1 MFLEA
6 LDMNLSSFL
15 EVFPLL
21 SSFYTYLRS
30 FAVAITA
37 IIAGRALATFWFGSI
52 ENSARDNPLIIL
64 VKTFFSVAAIYW
76 GGYVLEYIVHLGS
89 IPYNLFLNI
98 EAVTG
103 GRLYFKEF
111 ITGFFGFA
119 SASIASWGNLAKGLC
134 EIFLLIVIAWNLF
147 KLVVEI
153 CERWLMVGVLVY
165 TSPLVYCT
173 IPSSDTSGIFRKW
186 VSMFIGSVIQM
197 SLSVM
202 FLKLILSGFNT
213 RPFRFEG
220 FLPTEKKER
229 DAVLKG
235 LKEDPATL
243 IFYEAPHRLAKTVG
257 VLLEA
262 LGDRNAAFCKELT
275 KKHENIRRIRLS
287 EAKQLFEAEEP
298 RGEFVI
304 VVEGA
309 DTKKLQEEKQ
319 AAFQELPL
327 EEHMAR
333 YLAEGLDKKEAMKRV
348 AEDRGVPKREIYKAL
363 LPQEQK

>member
-21 SSFYTYLRS
+21 STFYTYLRS

-52 ENSARDNPLIIL
+52 ENSAKDNPLIIL
-64 VKTFFSVAAIYW
+64 VKTFFAVAAIYW
-76 GGYVLEYIVHLGS
+76 GGYALEYIVHLGS

-98 EAVTG
+98 EAVTEG
-103 GRLYFKEF
+103 KLYFKEF

-119 SASIASWGNLAKGLC
+119 SASVASWSNLAKGLC

-186 VSMFIGSVIQM
+186 VSMFIGAVIQM

-202 FLKLILSGFNT
+202 FLKLILSGFNGGSSNYVIKLLMILAMCKIAQRVDT
-213 RPFRFEG
+213 YLQQLGVGVATTGGNMVDDPIAGAQGLKRLTGGLGRGREDGGKGRGSILGSYAERTNIGAGINAAASAFRSG
-220 FLPTEKKER
+220 ASVR
-229 DAVLKG
+229 DAAKAGVKG
-235 LKEDPATL
+235 AADN
-243 IFYEAPHRLAKTVG
+243 LAHKSPGGRAVS
-257 VLLEA
+257 
-262 LGDRNAAFCKELT
+262 AAWAAHKANQT
-275 KKHENIRRIRLS
+275 QS
-287 EAKQLFEAEEP
+287 GSPSQP
-298 RGEFVI
+298 R
-304 VVEGA
+304 
-309 DTKKLQEEKQ
+309 T
-319 AAFQELPL
+319 
-327 EEHMAR
+327 HNW
-333 YLAEGLDKKEAMKRV
+333 LA
-348 AEDRGVPKREIYKAL
+348 
-363 LPQEQK
+363 